1 MYNGALGTVT
11 RFYFYPKIP
20 DAEDRVPPKDALF
33 LRQDEEPPQAIVEV
47 EMDDEEE
54 VLAETTADHIIA
66 ATNSSSSSSS
76 SSSRSSTATATA
88 RKKKKVII
96 QFAQI
101 EDTGARL
108 RAGGRF
114 FVRKQFPLELAHGS
128 TYHKAQGITLT
139 DKHAALM
146 PKKSPMFFGGEYV
159 AASRVTDL
167 KHLHLTRAVTA
178 QHFTSHEALRRQIRQ
193 EYERL
198 QALHVP
204 LHIGCDD

>member
-1 MYNGALGTVT
+1 V
-11 RFYFYPKIP
+11 
-20 DAEDRVPPKDALF
+20 
-33 LRQDEEPPQAIVEV
+33 
-47 EMDDEEE
+47 
-54 VLAETTADHIIA
+54 
-66 ATNSSSSSSS
+66 
-76 SSSRSSTATATA
+76 
-88 RKKKKVII
+88 
-96 QFAQI
+96 

-108 RAGGRF
+108 RAGGRY

-146 PKKSPMFFGGEYV
+146 PRKSPMFFGGEYV

-178 QHFTSHEALRRQIRQ
+178 KHFTSHEALRHQIKQ
-193 EYERL
+193 EYKRL

-204 LHIGCDD
+204 LNSGCDDDEINCVDDAHM